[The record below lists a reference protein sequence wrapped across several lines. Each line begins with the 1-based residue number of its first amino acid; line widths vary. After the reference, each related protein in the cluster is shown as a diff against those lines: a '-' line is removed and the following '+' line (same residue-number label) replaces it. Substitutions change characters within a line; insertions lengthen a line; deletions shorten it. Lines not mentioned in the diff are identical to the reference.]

1 VQLRAIELES
11 SIYARRHG
19 GTTSREMGHRGR
31 PTRPLSRALTGI
43 HFRGLRGQRRARSMT
58 SFKSRSAVARVVA
71 TLPGALRKRNLQRFF
86 RVRGARS
93 VVAVGCWLRTTFTGG
108 VAPESQPR
116 LQSVVTENDGIR
128 DER

>member
-1 VQLRAIELES
+1 MQLRAIELES

-19 GTTSREMGHRGR
+19 VTTSREMGHRGR

-71 TLPGALRKRNLQRFF
+71 SCPARRGNETYKVLPRPWHA
-86 RVRGARS
+86 VRCR
-93 VVAVGCWLRTTFTGG
+93 CWMLVKDR
-108 VAPESQPR
+108 R
-116 LQSVVTENDGIR
+116 LLEV
-128 DER
+128 